1 MNRTITIDVD
11 TGQVT
16 TTGNITTQEAVETQ
30 SAALGTVILLTAETD
45 MLLATA
51 LHNLATGTINHALDM
66 ARNQHD

>member
-1 MNRTITIDVD
+1 MTRTITIDVD

-30 SAALGTVILLTAETD
+30 SAALGTVLLLTAEND

-51 LHNLATGTINHALDM
+51 LHNVATGTLNHALDK